1 MKDSSEITQKF
12 IVFKMEDLEAVC
24 SSEDVTTIMKVS
36 DAIAEHRKETERD
49 PYPSYL
55 VVNEDEPYADQVL
68 KMIQEHEEGEE

>member
-49 PYPSYL
+49 PYPAYL

-68 KMIQEHEEGEE
+68 KMILEHEEGEE